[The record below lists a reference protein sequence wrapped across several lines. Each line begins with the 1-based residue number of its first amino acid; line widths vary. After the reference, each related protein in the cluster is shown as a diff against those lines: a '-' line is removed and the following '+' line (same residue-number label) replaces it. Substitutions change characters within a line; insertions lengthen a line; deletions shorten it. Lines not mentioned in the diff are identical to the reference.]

1 VKIAMIIV
9 SSLLTLAAFAS
20 AGAKLSKSPQVI
32 EGLTHVGVKENQ
44 VPLLALLEI
53 AGGVGLLVGFAL
65 KDLGRL
71 AAVGLVLYFAGAV
84 VAHLRIKDNVAT
96 LAPAFV
102 LFAISV
108 GTLVLQIGR

>member
-1 VKIAMIIV
+1 
-9 SSLLTLAAFAS
+9 
-20 AGAKLSKSPQVI
+20 
-32 EGLTHVGVKENQ
+32 
-44 VPLLALLEI
+44 
-53 AGGVGLLVGFAL
+53 
-65 KDLGRL
+65 
-71 AAVGLVLYFAGAV
+71 VGLVLYFAGAV